1 MITIVCI
8 VFTVSDTKVSK
19 NHLTNKSYRETEILF
34 CQKQTS
40 KYRYQCVT
48 VKSVFPNF
56 FLAPDA
62 LSNYCC
68 WELVASLDDGITK
81 LKEF

>member
-34 CQKQTS
+34 CQKQM
-40 KYRYQCVT
+40 KK
-48 VKSVFPNF
+48 KSHF
-56 FLAPDA
+56 FFFHFKLQFAQL
-62 LSNYCC
+62 LST
-68 WELVASLDDGITK
+68 ERQV
-81 LKEF
+81 